1 MFMSDDETVDTEMMS
16 EAQLLGLVAS
26 DRLVYIR
33 LLEGFKNETTSL
45 LVKLNQDLAEINNQI
60 SVRNQALVDG
70 GKATFVEQEAVDEE
84 E

>member
-1 MFMSDDETVDTEMMS
+1 MSDDEIEETDTMS
-16 EAQLLGLVAS
+16 ESQLLGMIAG

-33 LLEGFKNETTSL
+33 ILEGFKNEVTNL
-45 LVKLNQDLAEINNQI
+45 LVKINQDISEINNQI

-70 GKATFVEQEAVDEE
+70 GQAHFVEQEETADEE

>member
-60 SVRNQALVDG
+60 KSN
-70 GKATFVEQEAVDEE
+70 
-84 E
+84 

>member
-1 MFMSDDETVDTEMMS
+1 MSDDETVDTEMMS

>member
-60 SVRNQALVDG
+60 KSL
-70 GKATFVEQEAVDEE
+70 KQEYYNEN
-84 E
+84 